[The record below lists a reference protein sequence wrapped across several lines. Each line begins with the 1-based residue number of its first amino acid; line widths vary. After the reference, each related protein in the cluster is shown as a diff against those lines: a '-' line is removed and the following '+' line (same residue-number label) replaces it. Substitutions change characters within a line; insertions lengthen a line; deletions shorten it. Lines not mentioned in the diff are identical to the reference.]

1 MLRLDT
7 FGGALGIFVL
17 VIAGFY
23 AVALLPDF
31 IELIAGILWWS
42 FGK

>member
-1 MLRLDT
+1 MRWDT
-7 FGGALGIFVL
+7 GGGLLGIIIL

-31 IELIAGILWWS
+31 IEFIFGILWWS